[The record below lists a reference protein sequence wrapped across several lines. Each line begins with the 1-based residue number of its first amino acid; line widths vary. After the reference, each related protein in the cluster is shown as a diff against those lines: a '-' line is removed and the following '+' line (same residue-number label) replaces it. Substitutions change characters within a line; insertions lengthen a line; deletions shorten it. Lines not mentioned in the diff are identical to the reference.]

1 MGSGSTIKA
10 TDIAAAM
17 AATAVQ
23 GSRQAG
29 KTDDGFQ
36 QLLNSKAQEDTNMKE
51 PGDNK
56 VDKKTDDTKESQD
69 SKPANDS
76 KEETKPDDNAVSTDE
91 ALNETQAALLL
102 QQMNQTVHMAEET
115 VMPEEIQLE
124 TVVAPV
130 EEIVQPVLME
140 EPALKEETPA
150 EDIPLLSAQETPV
163 EEEPEAAAEKAEAT
177 PVKPVETSET
187 KPVEREVPKQSVKEE
202 PKQTARAEHEGNP
215 EQQTVQ
221 TVQPE
226 TYRAEETPVQREI
239 PIETVRVEQPEEI
252 PEKITDQL
260 LTKVMGDQREFE
272 IQLEPYDL
280 GKILIKVSMGKEATT
295 ISIICSEPKT
305 MELMAKNAREI
316 GAIMEEKLGDPTTIL
331 VEEKETGYLEKQ
343 NQQND
348 GNNAAEQEQERRQK
362 QNEKN
367 RENENLDFLQQLRL
381 GLI

>member
-1 MGSGSTIKA
+1 M
-10 TDIAAAM
+10 
-17 AATAVQ
+17 
-23 GSRQAG
+23 
-29 KTDDGFQ
+29 
-36 QLLNSKAQEDTNMKE
+36 
-51 PGDNK
+51 
-56 VDKKTDDTKESQD
+56 
-69 SKPANDS
+69 
-76 KEETKPDDNAVSTDE
+76 
-91 ALNETQAALLL
+91 
-102 QQMNQTVHMAEET
+102 
-115 VMPEEIQLE
+115 
-124 TVVAPV
+124 
-130 EEIVQPVLME
+130 
-140 EPALKEETPA
+140 
-150 EDIPLLSAQETPV
+150 
-163 EEEPEAAAEKAEAT
+163 
-177 PVKPVETSET
+177 
-187 KPVEREVPKQSVKEE
+187 
-202 PKQTARAEHEGNP
+202 
-215 EQQTVQ
+215 
-221 TVQPE
+221 QPE